1 MSAFK
6 PPVNTTWC
14 PECARERVSC
24 RHLDADALRA
34 DGSGRSDTV
43 EEALGET
50 PAIDRARAV
59 HGKWLEFVDAAS
71 KRDAARVGRLADEL
85 RDDLTF
91 IERTIDDLA
100 SDEGGA

>member
-1 MSAFK
+1 MSAFD
-6 PPVNTTWC
+6 PPANTTWC

-43 EEALGET
+43 DVEVGET

-59 HGKWLEFVDAAS
+59 HGKWLELVDAAA
-71 KRDAARVGRLADEL
+71 KRDAARVERLADEL

-91 IERTIDDLA
+91 IERTINDLA
-100 SDEGGA
+100 SDEEGA